1 MTEQTLF
8 NTLLWTWFVL
18 AAVTLPAL
26 FVVAAP
32 YGRHARGGW
41 GPTVGDR
48 LGWMVMEAP
57 AAVVFAAC
65 FWLGSGPPTA
75 ATIVLF
81 CLWEAHYVHRAF
93 LYPLG
98 MRSRRDG
105 RMPVAIAGM
114 AFLFN
119 AVNGYLNGRY
129 LSAFS
134 PRYGDAWLSDPR
146 FVVGVGLFVAGT
158 LINRHADLTL
168 RGLRQPDESGYRI
181 PRGGLYRWV
190 SCPNYLGEILEW
202 VGWAVAT
209 WSLPGLAFA
218 VWAIANLVPRA
229 RSHHQWYRERFPDY
243 PDGRKALVP
252 GLW

>member
-1 MTEQTLF
+1 MTEQILF

-32 YGRHARGGW
+32 YGRHTRGGW

-48 LGWMVMEAP
+48 LGWVVMEAP
-57 AAVVFAAC
+57 AALVFAAC
-65 FWLGSGPPTA
+65 FWVGDQPPTA
-75 ATIVLF
+75 AAIVLF
-81 CLWEAHYVHRAF
+81 CFWEAHYVHRAF
-93 LYPLG
+93 LYPLSL
-98 MRSRRDG
+98 RSRRDG
-105 RMPVAIAGM
+105 RLPVAIAGM

-119 AVNGYLNGRY
+119 TVNGYLNGRS
-129 LSAFS
+129 LTAFS
-134 PRYGDAWLSDPR
+134 PGYGDAWLSDPR
-146 FVVGVGLFVAGT
+146 FLVGVALFVAGY
-158 LINRHADLTL
+158 LINRQADRTL
-168 RGLRQPDESGYRI
+168 RGLRQPGESGYRI
-181 PRGGLYRWV
+181 PHGGLYRWV
-190 SCPNYLGEILEW
+190 SCPNYLGEIIEW

-218 VWAIANLVPRA
+218 VWVIANLAPRA
-229 RSHHQWYRERFPDY
+229 RSHHRWYRERFPDY